1 MKNIMRS
8 IILGLFVFVS
18 TVLVAQQEQQYTQF
32 MYNKLGLNPGYAGST
47 DAGCLTA
54 IYRKQWIGL
63 DGSPS
68 TQMLSYNTPLLN
80 KRVGVGLS
88 LLRNSIGIE
97 NRITLEGTYAYRIQV
112 GRGTLGIGIM
122 ASVRRRA
129 VDWADPRLKGT
140 QPIGADNGITGGF
153 QSKWLFN
160 VGVGAYYATN
170 RFYVGASLPRMLN
183 NNIDFSE
190 IGNVLS
196 KEVNHGYLMSGL
208 MINVNDKIKL
218 QPQLLIKY
226 AKNSPLDFDANLM
239 AIFLDKFNV
248 GATYRAGGSK
258 EVGIGESID
267 VIAGA
272 QLTNNLMFALS
283 YDFTLSDIKSYSNG
297 SVEAILRYCLGKS
310 EGKEFVNP
318 RFF

>member
-1 MKNIMRS
+1 MRS
-8 IILGLFVFVS
+8 IILGLIVFVA
-18 TVLVAQQEQQYTQF
+18 TNLFAQQDQQYTQF
-32 MYNKLGLNPGYAGST
+32 MYNKLGINPGYAGST
-47 DAGCLTA
+47 DAGCFTA

-63 DGSPS
+63 DGAPS
-68 TQMLSYNTPLLN
+68 TQLLSYNTPLLN
-80 KRVGVGLS
+80 RRVGVGLA
-88 LLRNSIGIE
+88 LTRNSIGIE

-129 VDWADPRLKGT
+129 VDWTDSRLKGT

-170 RFYVGASLPRMLN
+170 KFYVGASLPRMLK

-196 KEVNHGYLMSGL
+196 KEVTHSYLMSGL
-208 MINVNDKIKL
+208 MITVNDKIKL
-218 QPQLLIKY
+218 QPQILIKY
-226 AKNSPLDFDANLM
+226 AQNSPLDYDANLM
-239 AIFLDKFNV
+239 AIFMDKYNIGV
-248 GATYRAGGSK
+248 TYRAGGSK

-267 VIAGA
+267 ALVGA

-283 YDFTLSDIKSYSNG
+283 YDFTLSEIKSYSNG